1 MTDAEWLSVVEE
13 TARDLEGLGWEGS
26 ANGAVKAL
34 RLAGRPRAR
43 AVVLAACTLRQGGE
57 PHRPPSALLT
67 EVMRKERRVET
78 LEAQLTEARRDLEAH
93 RMR

>member
-26 ANGAVKAL
+26 ANGAVTAL
-34 RLAGRPRAR
+34 RKAGRPRAR
-43 AVVLAACTLRQGGE
+43 AVVLAAQKVRRGE
-57 PHRPPSALLT
+57 APHRPPSEYLGS
-67 EVMRKERRVET
+67 VIYWERRVAD
-78 LEAQLTEARRDLEAH
+78 LEAQLTEAKQRLEAH